1 MCLLSPA
8 VLTDPSVGWPCSLPH
23 HQLVTP
29 TSTLK
34 AAGSEALRCCLLPF
48 PSVAVVSSMSNELSD
63 SNPCPRCP
71 HHKGQDLQ
79 Q

>member
-1 MCLLSPA
+1 MCLFSPA
-8 VLTDPSVGWPCSLPH
+8 GLRNLFLGWPCSLHH

-34 AAGSEALRCCLLPF
+34 AAGSKALRWCLLPF
-48 PSVAVVSSMSNELSD
+48 PNVAVVSSTSNELGD

-71 HHKGQDLQ
+71 HHEGQDLEQ
-79 Q
+79 